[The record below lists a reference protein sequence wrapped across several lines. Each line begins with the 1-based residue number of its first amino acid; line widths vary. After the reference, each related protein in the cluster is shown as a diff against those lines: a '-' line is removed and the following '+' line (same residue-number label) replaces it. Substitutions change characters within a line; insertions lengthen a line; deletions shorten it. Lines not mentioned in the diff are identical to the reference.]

1 MPSRPQKT
9 SPAEIVAEE
18 RKQQAFWRNVV
29 TYSVCQFGPILV
41 EEKPFE
47 GVLDIQ
53 STERGLIVRIEG
65 LRRSLKTRLI
75 GAWRV
80 LTG

>member
-9 SPAEIVAEE
+9 NPAIMVAEE

-29 TYSVCQFGPILV
+29 TYCVCQYGPILV
-41 EEKPFE
+41 EPKPFE

-53 STERGLIVRIEG
+53 STEKGLVVGVEG